1 MLGRTHSRITE
12 VEEWINELGDRIVET
27 TEAEPNRE
35 KWNIKK

>member
-12 VEEWINELGDRIVET
+12 VEEWINELEDRIRKV

-35 KWNIKK
+35 NGI